1 MNLSMMMMTIINIM
15 GSSMFFLTIIMMMKS
30 YFDDHHGVGEVA
42 DKHLHEPALGV
53 LPDQA
58 GQVEAGRL

>member
-1 MNLSMMMMTIINIM
+1 MNIFMNLSMMMMTIINI
-15 GSSMFFLTIIMMMKS
+15 MKS